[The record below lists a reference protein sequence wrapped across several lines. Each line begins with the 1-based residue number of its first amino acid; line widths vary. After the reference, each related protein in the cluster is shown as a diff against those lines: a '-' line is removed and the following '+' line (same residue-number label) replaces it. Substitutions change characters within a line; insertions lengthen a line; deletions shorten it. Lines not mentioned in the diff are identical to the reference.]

1 MNFRGVL
8 FLLGRLLLA
17 LTAALLVPA
26 AVAYYQGERPA
37 PFLVSAGIA
46 GLAGLLL
53 ERTFRQRSDFRF
65 GRGEAFV
72 LVSAAWIT
80 ASCCGALPYVL
91 IKGPA
96 FIVDGL
102 FESASGFTT
111 TGASILTN
119 VEGEP
124 ASLLLWRSLT
134 HWLGGMGI
142 IVLGIAILPKLQVG
156 GMELLGAEAPGPIQ
170 EKLTPRIAQT
180 AKALWGIYALFTALE
195 TGALIALGMGP
206 LEAVNQ
212 AFATMATGGFSTR
225 NASIAGF
232 GSAAIE
238 MVVVLFMM
246 IAGANFALHFR
257 MLRGRPGRLFRD
269 PEFRVYVG
277 VLGGA
282 GLALALDLLL
292 RGQQDN
298 VLQALRYG
306 IFQAASIVTTTGF
319 ATADFDAWPNFSR
332 VLLLL
337 LMFVG
342 GCAGS
347 TGGSVKVSR
356 IMIVAKKLVSDLKR
370 LVQPHAVLPVRMG
383 SRAIP
388 EEIVTSVTTFF
399 LLFLTSFAA
408 GGLLLA
414 MMGLD
419 MVTSFSASAAS
430 LGNIGP
436 GFGLVGPTQ
445 TYAPLP
451 APAKLLLVVLM
462 LVGRLELY
470 TMLVLVF
477 LWRRFKK

>member
-8 FLLGRLLLA
+8 FLLGRLFLA

-26 AVAYYQGERPA
+26 AVAVYQGEPPL
-37 PFLVSAGIA
+37 PFLVSAGVA

-53 ERTFRQRSDFRF
+53 QRGFRQEADFRF
-65 GRGEAFV
+65 GRSEAFV
-72 LVSAAWIT
+72 LVSAAWVT
-80 ASCCGALPYVL
+80 ASLFGALPYVL
-91 IKGPA
+91 VKGPA
-96 FIVDGL
+96 FFVDGF

-111 TGASILTN
+111 TGASILAN

-156 GMELLGAEAPGPIQ
+156 GMELLGAEAPGPIK

-195 TGALIALGMGP
+195 TAALIALGLTP

-232 GSAAIE
+232 GSAAVE

-246 IAGANFALHFR
+246 IAGANFALHFQ

-269 PEFRVYVG
+269 AEFRFYVG

-282 GLALALDLLL
+282 TVALALDLLL
-292 RGQQDN
+292 RGHQEG

-306 IFQAASIVTTTGF
+306 VFQATAIVTTTGF
-319 ATADFDAWPNFSR
+319 ATADFDAWPDFSR

-356 IMIVAKKLVSDLKR
+356 IMIVAKKLISDLKR
-370 LVQPHAVLPVRMG
+370 LVQPHAVLPVRVG
-383 SRAIP
+383 KRAIP

-408 GGLLLA
+408 GGLLLSL
-414 MMGLD
+414 MGLD
-419 MVTSFSASAAS
+419 MVTAFSASAAS

-436 GFGLVGPTQ
+436 GFALVGPTQ

-451 APAKLLLVVLM
+451 APAKLLLVALM